1 MHLSQGPPALGA
13 TALLHADLKT
23 YTQQTACSSG
33 QWQQPC
39 LVILLCQN
47 GMSHMQ
53 VNVIND
59 IPADFP
65 SAADGISIHWHGFSM
80 RGNEWYD
87 GTGHIAQCPIL
98 PGASFTYYFQVSH
111 TDDLRMS
118 SCVKCFSR
126 CHILQGNCQCAGL
139 GFCNSACCSKSC
151 PCIAGRS
158 WLSCQHLLHQLST
171 ICIAIVR
178 HNMGSFLSL

>member
-1 MHLSQGPPALGA
+1 MCLDWHASQCICHKGRRHWVQLPCYRQISKSTLGRHGS
-13 TALLHADLKT
+13 T
-23 YTQQTACSSG
+23 
-33 QWQQPC
+33 C
-39 LVILLCQN
+39 LMILLCQN
-47 GMSHMQ
+47 GMQ
-53 VNVIND
+53 VNVINN

-98 PGASFTYYFQVSH
+98 PGANFTYYFQVSH
-111 TDDLRMS
+111 TDILFMS

-126 CHILQGNCQCAGL
+126 CRIWQGNCQCARL

-151 PCIAGRS
+151 SMHS
-158 WLSCQHLLHQLST
+158 WSVLIVLST
-171 ICIAIVR
+171 
-178 HNMGSFLSL
+178 SLAPAE